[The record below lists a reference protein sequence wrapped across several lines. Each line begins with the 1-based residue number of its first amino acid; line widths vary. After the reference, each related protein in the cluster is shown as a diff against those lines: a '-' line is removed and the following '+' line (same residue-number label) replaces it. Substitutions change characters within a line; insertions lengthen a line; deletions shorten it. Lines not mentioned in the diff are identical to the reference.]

1 VTVLLGIDA
10 GFAELGWAVLRD
22 GILEATGRI
31 RTAKGNRKR
40 GLHSGSDDARRI
52 DEVRRALLVVLD
64 TWAPDAV
71 GYELPSGSQRAR
83 QAQSLGFAHAIVRCI
98 VRDWD
103 DTMPLLEVT
112 VLDARRSVCGSAKP
126 TEATTHDI
134 LRGRWGGLAG
144 RSPHELDAV
153 AVAVCASGSD
163 VVRMLARRA
172 G

>member
-22 GILEATGRI
+22 GILEVTGRI
-31 RTAKGNRKR
+31 RTTKGTRKR

-64 TWAPDAV
+64 TWCPHVVA
-71 GYELPSGSQRAR
+71 YEIPSGSQSAR
-83 QAQSLGFAHAIVRCI
+83 QGQALGFAHAIVRCT
-98 VRDWD
+98 VGDSA
-103 DTMPLLEVT
+103 PLLEVT
-112 VLDARRSVCGSAKP
+112 VLDARRAVCGSAKP